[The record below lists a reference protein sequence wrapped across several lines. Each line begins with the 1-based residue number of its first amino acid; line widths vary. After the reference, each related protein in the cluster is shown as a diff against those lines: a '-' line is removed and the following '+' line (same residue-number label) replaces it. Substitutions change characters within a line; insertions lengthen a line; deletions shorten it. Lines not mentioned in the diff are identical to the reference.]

1 MTQHEVL
8 PLSDTPGAPLAAVGG
23 KAQRLGKLKRA
34 GFNVPD
40 GFVVTPHADL
50 DEVEVRLQTN
60 AARTSRWAVRSSGIS
75 EDGSEASLAGLYLS
89 LLNVKLGSIPSAIE
103 KVRDSARLKG
113 GETIP
118 VLTQV
123 MIDPVC
129 AGVAFTADPITGDR
143 NTTIVIGTKGL
154 ADRLLSGEVPGDEWR
169 VTAKR
174 ATAQRRPERVLGSR
188 LARRVARVATDIA
201 GEFGVPQDVEW
212 AWDGKELW
220 VIQARP
226 ITRLP
231 DEVSWEPSA
240 PGVYHRSLR
249 FGEWIPEPVT
259 PLFESWLLPR
269 IERGLHDHIYE
280 EIGQV
285 APEPLHVIINGWYYY
300 SLNWLPLPG
309 VAFRHNF
316 FNIARR
322 VVKDWRTAA
331 PMFPQTVRFGY
342 QQCEDDWRDHVLPR
356 FRHAVSEAT
365 ERVENLSP
373 NQMIGLVDRLADEVG
388 GYFGSIVKVAG
399 AAYKFET
406 QLAQFWK
413 KHLKEE
419 LGLSHMVAL
428 QGLEMPDDVYRTPR
442 LESLDW
448 SVPPM
453 SPGTRPPDVAEL
465 KDRRERVVH
474 QAEGILSVSPRRL
487 HKFRR
492 LLAEAQHVVPVR
504 EEQLSLLA
512 LAWPVMR
519 LAVQRL
525 GETLT
530 TTGVLSSPE
539 DTFYLKYPEVRSLVE
554 EPEPMGKIIATRRED
569 RAHASKLA
577 APLWVGKVPPIA
589 RFLFT
594 YSGKVMG
601 AVRSD
606 SAIVHGV
613 PASPGRATG
622 RVRVVRDST
631 QFNEFQEGE
640 ILVAPLTAPA
650 WTDLFGRAAAVV
662 TDVGSALAH
671 ASIIAREYGIPAVVG
686 CGDATARLKDGQLI
700 TVDGST
706 GNVEIAE
713 SQPNYDDHSH
723 MATDGRVNSPNA
735 V

>member
-1 MTQHEVL
+1 MGDPDRDSGDHFVTEPEVL
-8 PLSDTPGAPLAAVGG
+8 ALSDTPEAPIAAVGG

-40 GFVVTPHADL
+40 GFVVTPNANLDGVDL
-50 DEVEVRLQTN
+50 RPLMKDLR
-60 AARTSRWAVRSSGIS
+60 ASRWAVRSSGAS
-75 EDGSEASLAGLYLS
+75 EDGAEESLAGLYLS
-89 LLNVKLGSIPSAIE
+89 ILKVDPDSVPVAVG
-103 KVRDSARLKG
+103 KVRDSARLKD

-118 VLTQV
+118 VLAQV

-143 NTTIVIGTKGL
+143 DTTIVTGTKGL
-154 ADRLLSGEVPGDEWR
+154 ANRLLSGEIPGDEWR
-169 VTAKR
+169 ITPKG
-174 ATAQRRPERVLGSR
+174 ATAQRRPEEVLGSR
-188 LARRVARVATDIA
+188 LAQRVARVAADISR
-201 GEFGVPQDVEW
+201 EFGVPQDVEW

-231 DEVSWEPSA
+231 DEVSWESPA

-269 IERGLHDHIYE
+269 MERGLHDHIYE

-285 APEPLHVIINGWYYY
+285 APEPLHVIVNGWYYY
-300 SLNWLPLPG
+300 SLNWLPVPG
-309 VAFRHNF
+309 VAFRQNF
-316 FNIARR
+316 FNIVRR
-322 VVKDWRTAA
+322 LRKDWRTAA
-331 PMFPQTVRFGY
+331 PMFPQTVRFAY
-342 QQCEDDWRDHVLPR
+342 QQCEDDWRDNVLPR
-356 FRHAVSEAT
+356 FRRAVSEAAG
-365 ERVENLSP
+365 RVENLSP
-373 NQMIGLVDRLADEVG
+373 TQMIGLVDELADEVG
-388 GYFGSIVKVAG
+388 SYFGSIVKVAG
-399 AAYKFET
+399 AAYKFEA
-406 QLAQFWK
+406 QLAQFWN
-413 KHLKEE
+413 KHLKEK

-428 QGLEMPDDVYRTPR
+428 QGLEIPDDVYRTPR

-453 SPGTRPPDVAEL
+453 SPGTGPVDVAEL
-465 KDRRERVVH
+465 KDRRIRAVH
-474 QAEGILSVSPRRL
+474 RAEEILVGSPRRL
-487 HKFRR
+487 RKFRR

-504 EEQLSLLA
+504 EEQLSLLS
-512 LAWPVMR
+512 LPWPVMR
-519 LAVQRL
+519 RAVQRL
-525 GETLT
+525 GATLAAARLL
-530 TTGVLSSPE
+530 GSP
-539 DTFYLKYPEVRSLVE
+539 DDIFYLKHSEVGSLLE
-554 EPEPMGKIIATRRED
+554 NPEPMNTIIATRRED
-569 RAHASKLA
+569 RVQATKLA
-577 APLWVGKVPPIA
+577 APLWVGKVPPIV

-606 SAIVHGV
+606 GAIVHGV
-613 PASPGRATG
+613 PASPGRVTG
-622 RVRVVRDST
+622 RVRIVRDST
-631 QFNEFQEGE
+631 QFDEFQEGE

-706 GNVEIAE
+706 GNVELAGVGSE
-713 SQPNYDDHSH
+713 L
-723 MATDGRVNSPNA
+723 
-735 V
+735 

>member
-1 MTQHEVL
+1 MTEPGVL
-8 PLSDTPGAPLAAVGG
+8 ALSDTPGAPIAAVGG
-23 KAQRLGKLKRA
+23 KAQRLGKLKQA
-34 GFNVPD
+34 GFKVPD
-40 GFVVTPHADL
+40 GFVVTPSANLDRVDL
-50 DEVEVRLQTN
+50 RPLTKDLR
-60 AARTSRWAVRSSGIS
+60 ASRWAVRSSGVS
-75 EDGSEASLAGLYLS
+75 EDGAEESLAGLYLS
-89 LLNVKLGSIPSAIE
+89 VLKVDPESISVAVGMVRNSAG
-103 KVRDSARLKG
+103 LKDD
-113 GETIP
+113 ETIP
-118 VLTQV
+118 VLAQV

-143 NTTIVIGTKGL
+143 DTIIVTGTKGL
-154 ADRLLSGEVPGDEWR
+154 ADRLLAGEVPGDEWR
-169 VTAKR
+169 ITRKGAIAR
-174 ATAQRRPERVLGSR
+174 RRPEQVVSSR
-188 LARRVARVATDIA
+188 LALRVARVAADIA
-201 GEFGVPQDVEW
+201 REFSVPQDVEW

-231 DEVSWEPSA
+231 DEVSWEPPA
-240 PGVYHRSLR
+240 AGVYHRSLR
-249 FGEWIPEPVT
+249 FGEWISEPVT

-269 IERGLHDHIYE
+269 MEKGLHDHIYD

-285 APEPLHVIINGWYYY
+285 APEPLHVIVNGWYYY
-300 SLNWLPLPG
+300 SLNWLPVPG
-309 VAFRHNF
+309 VAFRENF
-316 FNIARR
+316 FNIVRR
-322 VVKDWRTAA
+322 LGKDWRTAA

-342 QQCEDDWRDHVLPR
+342 QQCEDDWRDNVLPR
-356 FRHAVSEAT
+356 FRRVVSEAAD
-365 ERVENLSP
+365 RVENVSP
-373 NQMIGLVDRLADEVG
+373 TQLIGLVDELADEVG
-388 GYFGSIVKVAG
+388 SYFGSIVKVAG
-399 AAYKFET
+399 AAYKFEAR
-406 QLAQFWK
+406 LAQFWN
-413 KHLKEE
+413 KHLREK

-448 SVPPM
+448 CVPPM
-453 SPGTRPPDVAEL
+453 SPGTRPVAVAEL
-465 KDRRERVVH
+465 NDRRTTAVH
-474 QAEGILSVSPRRL
+474 RAEEILAGSPRRL
-487 HKFRR
+487 RKFRR

-519 LAVQRL
+519 RAVQRL
-525 GETLT
+525 GETLAT
-530 TTGVLSSPE
+530 VRVLSSP
-539 DTFYLKYPEVRSLVE
+539 DDIFHLNDSEVRSLLE
-554 EPEPMGKIIATRRED
+554 EPELMDTIIATRRED
-569 RAHASKLA
+569 RVQASKLA
-577 APLWVGKVPPIA
+577 APLWVGKVPPIV

-613 PASPGRATG
+613 PASPGRVTG

-631 QFNEFQEGE
+631 QFDEFQEGE

-662 TDVGSALAH
+662 SDVGSALAH

-706 GNVEIAE
+706 GNVEHAGAGSE
-713 SQPNYDDHSH
+713 P
-723 MATDGRVNSPNA
+723 
-735 V
+735 